1 MLNLPIISIPPV
13 WLIDTSIYVYRAWH
27 AKEPLLLDQRGRPI
41 NAVRGFLRWLY
52 TFLHENQPSRIA
64 FAFDEPQTQSI
75 RRHLSPTYK
84 AQRKP
89 VPNELK
95 YQFQLC
101 CEFLGVLGFATY
113 SNNQFE
119 ADDIIGTWVM
129 LQNAQTPC
137 NIISGD
143 KDLMQLVRD
152 IDVWWDYGKR
162 PPLNE
167 GKIKKATGVWPKQ
180 IPDQLAL
187 AGDEADNIKGIDGI
201 GLASAAKILR
211 QFTSIEVLLMRLPEM
226 AQLKHL
232 RYAKL
237 LQERISQ
244 HETQL
249 RLNKQLTK
257 ICCDVP
263 NVPQDLKRQAT
274 DLGALSI
281 LGEQLGLSNEQL
293 ALWATI

>member
-1 MLNLPIISIPPV
+1 MLNPSTPPTQAV
-13 WLIDTSIYVYRAWH
+13 WLVDTSIYVYRAWH
-27 AKEPLLLDQRGRPI
+27 TKEPPLLDQQGHPI

-52 TFLHENQPSRIA
+52 AFLHENRPIQIA
-64 FAFDEPQTQSI
+64 FAFDEAQIHSI
-75 RRHLSPTYK
+75 RRNLAPTYK

-89 VPNELK
+89 VPDELK

-101 CEFLGVLGFATY
+101 REFLGALGLVTY
-113 SNNQFE
+113 SSPQFE
-119 ADDIIGTWVM
+119 ADDIIGTWV
-129 LQNAQTPC
+129 QQQDAHTPC
-137 NIISGD
+137 HIISGD

-167 GKIKKATGVWPKQ
+167 GKIKKVTGVWPKQ

-187 AGDEADNIKGIDGI
+187 AGDAADNIKGIDGI
-201 GLASAAKILR
+201 GLASAAKILHK
-211 QFTSIEVLLMRLPEM
+211 FTSIEVLFMRLPEM
-226 AQLKHL
+226 AQLKNL

-237 LQERISQ
+237 LQERIGQ
-244 HETQL
+244 QEAQL

-263 NVPQDLKRQAT
+263 NVPHDLKRKAT
-274 DLGALSI
+274 DLETLSL
-281 LGEQLGLSNEQL
+281 LGEQLGLSTEQL
-293 ALWATI
+293 ALWAKV